1 MKYSNYNRIPLE
13 LTAVRLFFFG
23 IADINF
29 FQKPKKSVV
38 NVVIVVFCGL
48 TYCFSMGYFLF
59 INCCTALYL
68 LQKKKNYNRV
78 QQSTTIV
85 FQFNKLKYRC
95 LQQIQQKQRVLMF
108 PIRKTALMQV
118 ATILTNPNTFAR

>member
-1 MKYSNYNRIPLE
+1 MKCFNYDRTPLE
-13 LTAVRLFFFG
+13 LTAMRLFFFG
-23 IADINF
+23 IAAINV
-29 FQKPKKSVV
+29 FQKLKKMVV

-78 QQSTTIV
+78 QQSTTIE
-85 FQFNKLKYRC
+85 FQFNKLKFRY
-95 LQQIQQKQRVLMF
+95 LQQIQQKQLKLMLPF
-108 PIRKTALMQV
+108 WESALIQV
-118 ATILTNPNTFAR
+118 STKPTITNTFAR

>member
-1 MKYSNYNRIPLE
+1 MKYSNYKRIPLE

-38 NVVIVVFCGL
+38 NVVIVVFCGS
-48 TYCFSMGYFLF
+48 TYCFSMVCFF
-59 INCCTALYL
+59 IINCCTALYL

-95 LQQIQQKQRVLMF
+95 LQQIQQKQRALMF
-108 PIRKTALMQV
+108 PIRKTTLMQV
-118 ATILTNPNTFAR
+118 ATMTTNPNTFAR

>member
-1 MKYSNYNRIPLE
+1 MKYSNYNRTPLE

-23 IADINF
+23 LAAINV

-48 TYCFSMGYFLF
+48 TYCFSMESFLF

-78 QQSTTIV
+78 QPSTTIEI
-85 FQFNKLKYRC
+85 QCNKLKDKY
-95 LQQIQQKQRVLMF
+95 LQQIQQKQRKLMF
-108 PIRKTALMQV
+108 PLGKLH
-118 ATILTNPNTFAR
+118 

>member
-1 MKYSNYNRIPLE
+1 MKYSNYNRTPLE
-13 LTAVRLFFFG
+13 LTAMRLFFFG
-23 IADINF
+23 IAAINI
-29 FQKPKKSVV
+29 FQKLKKMVV
-38 NVVIVVFCGL
+38 NVVNVVFCGL

-68 LQKKKNYNRV
+68 LQKKKNYNKL
-78 QQSTTIV
+78 QPSTTIG
-85 FQFNKLKYRC
+85 FQYNKLKFRY
-95 LQQIQQKQRVLMF
+95 LQQIQQKQRELMF

>member
-1 MKYSNYNRIPLE
+1 MKCFNYDRTPLE
-13 LTAVRLFFFG
+13 LTAMRLFFFG
-23 IADINF
+23 IAAINV
-29 FQKPKKSVV
+29 FQKLKKMVV

-68 LQKKKNYNRV
+68 LQKKNNYNRV
-78 QQSTTIV
+78 QQSTTIE

-95 LQQIQQKQRVLMF
+95 LQQIQQKQRTLMF

-118 ATILTNPNTFAR
+118 ATMTTNPNTFAR

>member
-1 MKYSNYNRIPLE
+1 MKCFNYDRTPLE
-13 LTAVRLFFFG
+13 LTAMRLFFFG
-23 IADINF
+23 IAAINV
-29 FQKPKKSVV
+29 FQKLKKMVV

-78 QQSTTIV
+78 QQSMNFIPSASGPRSMT
-85 FQFNKLKYRC
+85 L
-95 LQQIQQKQRVLMF
+95 
-108 PIRKTALMQV
+108 
-118 ATILTNPNTFAR
+118 

>member
-1 MKYSNYNRIPLE
+1 MKCFNYDRTPLE
-13 LTAVRLFFFG
+13 LTAMRLFFFG
-23 IADINF
+23 IAAINV
-29 FQKPKKSVV
+29 FQKLKKMVV

-78 QQSTTIV
+78 QQSTTIE

-95 LQQIQQKQRVLMF
+95 LQQIQQKQRALMF

>member
-1 MKYSNYNRIPLE
+1 MKYSNYNRTPLE

-23 IADINF
+23 IAAINV
-29 FQKPKKSVV
+29 FQKPKKAVV

-48 TYCFSMGYFLF
+48 TYCFSMESFLF

-78 QQSTTIV
+78 QPSTTIE
-85 FQFNKLKYRC
+85 FQCNKLKDRY
-95 LQQIQQKQRVLMF
+95 LQQIQQKQRKLMF
-108 PIRKTALMQV
+108 PLGKLH
-118 ATILTNPNTFAR
+118 